1 MGECARKEN
10 AKPLV
15 TITDKVNG
23 DSKADGTYKDNVY
36 GSYVHGIFDKEEVA
50 EAVVTSI
57 GKKKGLDVSEMT
69 GVDFAEYKEKQYDL
83 LADGLREYLDME
95 KIYKILEEGI

>member
-1 MGECARKEN
+1 MYQKREC
-10 AKPLV
+10 KPLV